1 MIPKLHYHDDAIFD
15 EEVRRLFA
23 SGWQFV
29 ALKSELARDRDFVTV
44 DHADAAIVV
53 QNFKGELVAFQNI
66 CTHRFNRLQNEE
78 RGNRMLLCG
87 YHGWNFDKSGFP
99 FGMPKRGQ
107 FLGDDNSHLC
117 LTRYPVETC
126 GEFVFVDRGGGA
138 ASLREH
144 LGSFGDTL
152 AELGSYLGSETQFGG
167 VPHAANWKLLV
178 ENVLECYHCST
189 VHQETFVPWGVGKLP
204 ISDARF
210 CSGHSSAHFPRQE
223 QPREEL
229 RLRYL
234 SHLKDRPFNHDS
246 FFHVFVFP
254 NLFIGSSQGLSFYV
268 GQLLPQGAE
277 RTMLRMRNFEPN
289 VELSAKHR
297 ARQDPISA
305 EQNAMSRKLIE
316 EDRVILEQIQRSI
329 RLADKPGAIG
339 EDEVRI
345 AEFHRHYEAA
355 MTGTGAGA
363 GDAVTA
369 ESVLAAAE

>member
-1 MIPKLHYHDDAIFD
+1 MIPKHHYHDPAVFA
-15 EEVRRLFA
+15 EEMSRLFA
-23 SGWQFV
+23 RGWQFV

-44 DHADAAIVV
+44 DHHDAAIVV
-53 QNFKGELVAFQNI
+53 QNFKGELTAFQNI

-87 YHGWNFDKSGFP
+87 YHGWNYDRTGFP
-99 FGMPKRGQ
+99 FGIPKRGQ
-107 FLGDDNSHLC
+107 FLGEDNSHLC

-126 GEFVFVDRGGGA
+126 GQFVFVDRGGGA
-138 ASLREH
+138 ATLREQ
-144 LGSFGDTL
+144 LGDFHDTL
-152 AELGSYLGSETQFGG
+152 AEMGEYLGPETQFGG

-210 CSGHSSAHFPRQE
+210 CSGHSSAHFPRQP
-223 QPREEL
+223 QAREEL

-268 GQLLPQGAE
+268 GQLLPQSAGQ
-277 RTMLRMRNFEPN
+277 TLLRMRNFEPR

-305 EQNAMSRKLIE
+305 EQNEMSRKLIE
-316 EDRVILEQIQRSI
+316 EDRAILEQIQRGI
-329 RLADKPGAIG
+329 HLADKPGAIG
-339 EDEVRI
+339 DDEVRI
-345 AEFHRHYEAA
+345 AEFHRHYAAA
-355 MTGTGAGA
+355 MTGETLA
-363 GDAVTA
+363 A
-369 ESVLAAAE
+369 EPVLAAAE

>member
-1 MIPKLHYHDDAIFD
+1 MIAKANYYDP
-15 EEVRRLFA
+15 EVFHAETVRLFG

-29 ALKSELARDRDFVTV
+29 AMASELANDRDFVTV
-44 DHADAAIVV
+44 DHAGTAIVV

-66 CTHRFNRLQNEE
+66 CTHRFNRLQNAE

-87 YHGWNFDKSGFP
+87 YHGWNFDRTGFP

-107 FLGDDNSHLC
+107 FLGDNNDHLC
-117 LTRYPVETC
+117 LTRYPVERC
-126 GEFVFVDRGGGA
+126 GEFVFIDRGGGA
-138 ASLREH
+138 PTLREH
-144 LGSFGDTL
+144 LGEFHATL
-152 AELGSYLGSETQFGG
+152 EEMSGYLGAQTQFLG

-204 ISDARF
+204 ISEARF
-210 CSGHSSAHFPRQE
+210 CSGHSSAHFPRQD

-234 SHLKDRPFNHDS
+234 SHLKDRPFDHNS

-268 GQLLPQGAE
+268 GQLLPLEAGQ
-277 RTMLRMRNFEPN
+277 TVLRARNFEPN
-289 VELSAKHR
+289 VALSPKHR

-305 EQNAMSRKLIE
+305 EQNQMSLRLIE
-316 EDRVILEQIQRSI
+316 EDRQVLEQIQRSL

-339 EDEVRI
+339 DDEIRI
-345 AEFHRHYEAA
+345 REFHRHYERVMAGTAPA
-355 MTGTGAGA
+355 ML
-363 GDAVTA
+363 
-369 ESVLAAAE
+369 EAAE